1 MQRLIATLA
10 LLLALPAGAA
20 PAAPAVRAEI
30 DGLLTELQRQ
40 QCRLQRNGSWHSA
53 DEARQHMLRKLA
65 YLEDRGTVASA
76 EQFIEQ
82 AASQSS
88 SSGKAYQVQC
98 GAAPAQ
104 PSRDWL
110 LAALRAQRQAKSAPP
125 ASAPGR

>member
-10 LLLALPAGAA
+10 LLLALPASAA
-20 PAAPAVRAEI
+20 PTAPAVRAEI
-30 DGLLTELQRQ
+30 DGLLGELQRQ

-82 AASQSS
+82 AATQSS

-98 GAAPAQ
+98 GAAAAQ
-104 PSRDWL
+104 TSKEWL
-110 LAALRAQRQAKSAPP
+110 LATLRAQRLAQKARP